1 MRTHYCVIT
10 ALVLLW
16 IILFIPTKIVACD
29 KNELTFGDISIC
41 INPNGNILYKRS
53 LGKKHIIVVDL
64 PYKNTLH
71 FVKVGNTNI
80 VKVERY
86 YNAWIVL
93 LQTYKREDE
102 KTPAA
107 LACDTKFKALIIRD
121 DGKVFLSK
129 KSNGGSG
136 CPPINR
142 DRLAFTI
149 LADSYVSK
157 NDK

>member
-1 MRTHYCVIT
+1 MKPYYCVIIAMFLMG
-10 ALVLLW
+10 ALH
-16 IILFIPTKIVACD
+16 IFPTNTEGCD
-29 KNELTFGDISIC
+29 KYELVFGKISIH
-41 INPNGNILYKRS
+41 INQDGNILWKSSY
-53 LGKKHIIVVDL
+53 GKENIIVVDL

-93 LQTYKREDE
+93 LQTYKKEDE
-102 KTPAA
+102 NAPAA
-107 LACDTKFKALIIRD
+107 LACDTKFKALIVCD
-121 DGKVFLSK
+121 DGKLFLSK

-142 DRLAFTI
+142 DRLSFIT
-149 LADSYVSK
+149 LADPYVTK
-157 NDK
+157 K